1 MAFKFIVS
9 LLDARFTYDSLN
21 NLAQL
26 ETIDFK
32 VKRDNIRL
40 FDLLSTI
47 HTFLSSY
54 KYIGIF
60 LPTNY
65 DRISIFR
72 IIEIDLRRYVMR
84 YREEYIFR
92 AFFFCSDHC
101 RHKFKEVLIPVRADT
116 APRALSHRIPVQ
128 PSIT

>member
-32 VKRDNIRL
+32 VRRDNIRL

-92 AFFFCSDHC
+92 AFFSAATIAVINS
-101 RHKFKEVLIPVRADT
+101 RKF
-116 APRALSHRIPVQ
+116 
-128 PSIT
+128 